1 MSPRTILFYGRSGC
15 GKGTQAALLAARL
28 GEGGSRVLTVE
39 TGKLF
44 REFMERDN
52 YTSALTKA
60 LLAKGGLLP
69 EFLPVWIWTE
79 VLVEQFDG
87 SEHLLLDGLARRS
100 AESEVLDGAL
110 RFYNRLPADI
120 VMINVSREWS
130 FARLKGRGRY
140 DDTDRDINRRLDWYE
155 EIVEPAIAYF
165 RGKPEYHFH
174 DINGEQPVEAVER
187 AIAEALEIASCLPPR
202 V

>member
-15 GKGTQAALLAARL
+15 GKGTQAGLLAERL
-28 GEGGSRVLTVE
+28 EKGAGTVLMIE

-44 REFMERDN
+44 REFMERKN
-52 YTSALTKA
+52 FTSSLTKV

-69 EFLPVWIWTE
+69 EFLPVWIWT
-79 VLVEQFDG
+79 QIIINRFSG
-87 SEHLLLDGLARRS
+87 AEHLVLDGLARRS

-110 RFYNRLPADI
+110 RFYERLPADI

-140 DDTDRDINRRLDWYE
+140 DDTDADINRRLDWYE
-155 EIVEPAIAYF
+155 EIVVPAIAFF
-165 RGKPEYHFH
+165 RDNQDYRFH
-174 DINGEQPVEAVER
+174 EINGEQSVEEVEKDVVR
-187 AIAEALEIASCLPPR
+187 ALGL
-202 V
+202 